1 MWINL
6 EKAFLGEKLKKLK
19 VLPNIY
25 LLIVVYF
32 GWVLFKFENMNAM
45 AAVLKGMFGLN
56 NNGIISFETST
67 VLKSNFVFIII
78 CLIAVLPVIKYASL
92 LIKSISVKSRVA
104 MAAWSVITVVSP
116 AALIF
121 ISLINIVGSSYNPFL
136 YFQF

>member
-1 MWINL
+1 
-6 EKAFLGEKLKKLK
+6 
-19 VLPNIY
+19 
-25 LLIVVYF
+25 
-32 GWVLFKFENMNAM
+32 
-45 AAVLKGMFGLN
+45 MFGLN